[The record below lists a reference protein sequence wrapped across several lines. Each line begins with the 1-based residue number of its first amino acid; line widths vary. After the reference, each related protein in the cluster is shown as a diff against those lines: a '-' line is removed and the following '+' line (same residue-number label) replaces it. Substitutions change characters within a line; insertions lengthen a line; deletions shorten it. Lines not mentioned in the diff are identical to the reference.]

1 MRGRVMSLWA
11 VAFLGT
17 TPLGGPIAG
26 FVAEQLGGRAGL
38 VLGGVTCL
46 VAAGLGVLALRR
58 AHAFAPASAPAST
71 SR

>member
-17 TPLGGPIAG
+17 TTLGGPIAG
-26 FVAEQLGGRAGL
+26 VVAQELGGRAGL

-58 AHAFAPASAPAST
+58 TRAFAPA
-71 SR
+71 